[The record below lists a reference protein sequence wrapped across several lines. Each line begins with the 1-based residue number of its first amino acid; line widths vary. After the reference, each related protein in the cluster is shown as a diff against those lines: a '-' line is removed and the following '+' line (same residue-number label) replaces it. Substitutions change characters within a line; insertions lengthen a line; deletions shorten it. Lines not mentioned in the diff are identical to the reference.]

1 MSVSQSKNSLNI
13 DTVNVVHAW
22 IVMKNFFV
30 EKFMN
35 YGSIYEREIGFEKG
49 LFKSIFLR
57 LQGGLYEQ
65 KFVII
70 HKRSFS

>member
-1 MSVSQSKNSLNI
+1 
-13 DTVNVVHAW
+13 
-22 IVMKNFFV
+22 MKNFIV
-30 EKFMN
+30 EKSMI

-57 LQGGLYEQ
+57 SQGGLYEQ

-70 HKRSFS
+70 HERSVS

>member
-1 MSVSQSKNSLNI
+1 MTIFTFGCNTKDSRQKE
-13 DTVNVVHAW
+13 T
-22 IVMKNFFV
+22 MENFIV
-30 EKFMN
+30 EKSMI

-57 LQGGLYEQ
+57 SQGGLYEQ

-70 HKRSFS
+70 HERSVS